1 MSHSG
6 ALDLSYTRTAA
17 KTADTDRH
25 RPAPTKGAPA
35 MHRAPAEPGP
45 SPRTGTAPRTHAT
58 RVPAPTP
65 LTIIGGGFAGLTAA
79 ITAAEAGARVTV
91 YEAHHTL
98 GGRARTAEGPYRT
111 NEGPHA
117 LYSGGPHWTWL
128 GQRDLIG
135 PLAPLPPLEAARL
148 RLHHKGA
155 LRRTP
160 PFAMLRLLRP
170 RRTGQQA
177 PVDVDFLTWA
187 TEQAGEEA
195 ARAAAN
201 YSAVALFHHA
211 PGSLSAAF
219 VQERLRRAT
228 KLPPEAHYPR
238 GGWASVIDRMA
249 ARAWNLGVRMET
261 LSRVDTLDTLTGNS
275 SNSSNSSK
283 GRGTGPIIVATSLAA
298 ARRLLKDDSLT
309 WPSGRTALVDLA
321 VRTRRGDAFTVS
333 DLDAPG
339 WIERFTA
346 QDRTLAPAGEQLLQG
361 QFPIGPH
368 ESRADGVA
376 RAERLLDLGFPGW
389 RDRVTWRREATS
401 NGRTGAV
408 DPPGTSWRDRPAVDR
423 GDGVYLV
430 GDQVAAP
437 GVLSEVS
444 FNSALAAV
452 SLALGRRSKNTL
464 DLKRA

>member
-1 MSHSG
+1 
-6 ALDLSYTRTAA
+6 
-17 KTADTDRH
+17 
-25 RPAPTKGAPA
+25 